1 MRPAIKTTP
10 REHRAQNTRRLHVL
24 FGAARNCRCVIGVSR
39 SLVARGSD
47 CGRHVAAGV
56 DDLDEQ
62 QADSKRR
69 GQWAMRFTTP
79 RRVDM
84 PPSNGPTAGR
94 PDESQEE
101 TTKQTAP
108 QQESPEADGPAHPTG
123 EHQAQ
128 ENRENESPA

>member
-1 MRPAIKTTP
+1 MSSIC
-10 REHRAQNTRRLHVL
+10 RAGLWR
-24 FGAARNCRCVIGVSR
+24 G
-39 SLVARGSD
+39 GSD
-47 CGRHVAAGV
+47 YGRYVAAGV

-62 QADSKRR
+62 QADSQRR
-69 GQWAMRFTTP
+69 GQRAMRFTTP
-79 RRVDM
+79 RRLDM
-84 PPSNGPTAGR
+84 PPSNGPAAGR

-101 TTKQTAP
+101 TTKQTEP